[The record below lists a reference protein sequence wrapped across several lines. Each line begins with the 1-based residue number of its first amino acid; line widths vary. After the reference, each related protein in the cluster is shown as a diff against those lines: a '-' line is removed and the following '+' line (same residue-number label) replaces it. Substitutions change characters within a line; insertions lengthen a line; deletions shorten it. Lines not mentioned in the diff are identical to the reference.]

1 MLFGAQCVY
10 LAAESQS
17 KHSHRDDTQS
27 DELQK
32 FDHFPRRLFILN
44 GVDLSAGVPRPP
56 GLKTAQCQTLRRL
69 QAGYYIG
76 RMQRGRQEVYIE
88 SITQV
93 GLAGLDHIEIYRCL
107 FCGSSTK
114 CFIHL
119 LIRNLLLLILV
130 FERNLNSLNINIFFL
145 RKAFLQ
151 YQQSLM
157 LYVHVYHRSTILIK
171 EIKQLDGLTHFTP
184 QTSQKSS
191 PYSLFLTPTLFIH
204 ISRDC
209 CIT

>member
-17 KHSHRDDTQS
+17 KHSHRDDTER

-76 RMQRGRQEVYIE
+76 RMQRGRQEVYIK

-119 LIRNLLLLILV
+119 LIRNLLSLILV
-130 FERNLNSLNINIFFL
+130 FERNKSEQL
-145 RKAFLQ
+145 K
-151 YQQSLM
+151 YK
-157 LYVHVYHRSTILIK
+157 YILFKKSFPSVSAISYA
-171 EIKQLDGLTHFTP
+171 LCSCV
-184 QTSQKSS
+184 SQKYNSN
-191 PYSLFLTPTLFIH
+191 
-204 ISRDC
+204 
-209 CIT
+209 